1 MKLFLFVFTLIFGLF
16 SQAQSF
22 PYELKIDSISIPQLG
37 GLQSFSVGQA
47 NGKWLVVGGRLDG
60 LHRRQPWAAFDS
72 AGHNTQLV
80 VIDPIL
86 KKRWAAPLTALST
99 SLQEQLSSTN
109 MEFIQKGEYLYLMGG
124 YGISKTAGDHITFP
138 CLTAIHLPSVID
150 AVINKTD
157 FSAHI
162 LQVKDELFAVTGGQ
176 LLIVNDA
183 FYLTG
188 GHRFDGKYNPM
199 GNGTF
204 TQTYLSRIR
213 KFHFSIANNTLGYQ
227 HIGDVINEDYLHRR
241 DFNVIPQILPNG
253 KDGLISFSGVFQKV
267 VNLPYLNAVVIDK
280 DSFTVVP
287 DFAQYYN
294 HYHCATLSLYDK
306 YEQTMHNLFFGGIA
320 QYYDSSTYL
329 VQDND
334 VPFVKTVA
342 RVAYDKNGKLAE
354 YKMPVNMPAYLGA
367 ASEFIINPTL
377 SMLPNEVIPLD
388 KLIGDTVLLGY
399 IYGGIQS
406 PAANIFWINTGVE
419 SKASE
424 MIYPVFLIKTDNDQ
438 GVLNDQSIN
447 GVQLQLYPDPIEDQL
462 SLNFNLKNAG
472 DVLVEVSNMD
482 GTLALEKTLKK
493 LAIGQ
498 HSKTIKFRKLNRGD
512 VYFVYLTI
520 GDVKVAQKMIVN

>member
-1 MKLFLFVFTLIFGLF
+1 MKLFLFALTLIVSLF
-16 SQAQSF
+16 SNAQSF
-22 PYELKIDSISIPQLG
+22 PYTIKIDSISIPQLG
-37 GLQSFSVGQA
+37 GLQSFAVGQA

-60 LHRRQPWAAFDS
+60 LHRRQPWATFDS
-72 AGHNTQLV
+72 AGHNTQLL

-86 KKRWAAPLTALST
+86 KKRWVAPLTALST

-109 MEFIQKGEYLYLMGG
+109 MEFIQKGAYLYLMGG
-124 YGISKTAGDHITFP
+124 YGISKTADDHITYP
-138 CLTAIHLPSVID
+138 NLTAIHLPSVID
-150 AVINKTD
+150 AIINKSD
-157 FSAHI
+157 FSSHI
-162 LQVKDELFAVTGGQ
+162 LQVKDELFAITGGQ

-188 GHRFDGKYNPM
+188 GHRFDGQYNPM

-204 TQTYLSRIR
+204 TQTYLSGVR
-213 KFHFSIANNTLGYQ
+213 KFTFSVNDNKIEYKHL
-227 HIGDVINEDYLHRR
+227 GDVISDEHLHRR
-241 DFNVIPQILPNG
+241 DFNVLPQILPNG
-253 KDGLISFSGVFQKV
+253 KDGLIAFSGVFQKE

-294 HYHCATLSLYDK
+294 HYHCATVSLYGN
-306 YEQTMHNLFFGGIA
+306 ETMHNLFFGGIA

-342 RVAYDKNGKLAE
+342 RVAYDKDGKFAE
-354 YKMPVNMPAYLGA
+354 FKMPVNMPAYLGA
-367 ASEFIINPTL
+367 ASEFIINPSL
-377 SMLPNEVIPLD
+377 SILPNEVIPMD
-388 KLIGDTVLLGY
+388 KFIGDTVLLGY

-424 MIYPVFLIKTDNDQ
+424 MIYPVYLIKTNNDQ

-447 GVQLQLYPDPIEDQL
+447 GVQLQLYPDPIEDRL

-482 GTLALEKTLKK
+482 GTLRLKKTLKK
-493 LAIGQ
+493 LTIGQ
-498 HSKTIKFRKLNRGD
+498 HAETIKFRKLNRND

>member
-1 MKLFLFVFTLIFGLF
+1 MKLFLLATTLIISLIT
-16 SQAQSF
+16 QAQSF
-22 PYELKIDSISIPQLG
+22 PYDLKIDSISIPQLG
-37 GLQSFSVGQA
+37 GLQSFGVGQA

-60 LHRRQPWAAFDS
+60 LHRRQPWATFDS
-72 AGHNTQLV
+72 AGHNTQLM

-86 KKRWAAPLTALST
+86 KKRWVAPLTSLST

-124 YGISKTAGDHITFP
+124 YGISKTVDDHITFP
-138 CLTAIHLPSVID
+138 YLTAIHLPSVID
-150 AVINKTD
+150 AIVNQTD
-157 FSAHI
+157 FSSHI
-162 LQVKDELFAVTGGQ
+162 LQVKDELFAITGGQ
-176 LLIVNDA
+176 LLMLDDA

-204 TQTYLSRIR
+204 TQTYLSGIR
-213 KFHFSIANNTLGYQ
+213 KFTFSVNNNTLNYK
-227 HIGDVINEDYLHRR
+227 HLGDVISEEHLHRR
-241 DFNVIPQILPNG
+241 DFNVLPQILPNG
-253 KDGLISFSGVFQKV
+253 KDGLIAFSGVFQKE
-267 VNLPYLNAVVIDK
+267 VNLPYLDAVVIDR

-294 HYHCATLSLYDK
+294 HYHCATISLYDK
-306 YEQTMHNLFFGGIA
+306 SDQKMHNLFFGGIA
-320 QYYDSSTYL
+320 QYYDSSNYL

-342 RVAYDKNGKLAE
+342 RVMYDKNGGLAE

-367 ASEFIINPTL
+367 ASEFIVNPDL
-377 SMLPNEVIPLD
+377 SILPNEVVAMD
-388 KLIGDTVLLGY
+388 QFIGDTILLGY

-424 MIYPVFLIKTDNDQ
+424 MIYPVYLIKTKGDHST
-438 GVLNDQSIN
+438 LNVQSVG
-447 GVQLQLYPDPIEDQL
+447 GVQLQLYPDPIEDRL
-462 SLNFNLKNAG
+462 SLNFTLKNAG
-472 DVLVEVSNMD
+472 DVLVEVTNLD
-482 GTLALEKTLKK
+482 GTLRLEKTLKK

-498 HSKTIKFRKLNRGD
+498 HSKTIKFRKLNRGE
-512 VYFVYLTI
+512 VYLVRLTI
-520 GDVKVAQKMIVN
+520 GEVKVVQKMIVN